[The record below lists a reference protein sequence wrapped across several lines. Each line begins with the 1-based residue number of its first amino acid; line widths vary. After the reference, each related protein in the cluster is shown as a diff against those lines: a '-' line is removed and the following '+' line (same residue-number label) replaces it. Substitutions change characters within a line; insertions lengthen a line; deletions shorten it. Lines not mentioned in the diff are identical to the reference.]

1 MLVNILP
8 CGGATSCFVGRIQS
22 PRRSVQHSINNNKQD
37 TSLKNILVLFD
48 ADWDQSQLSKAADE
62 HTSPRYRFFYE
73 GFDLFSFPSNARL
86 LTFDIFKFV
95 NKLARKYRHANL
107 AGIISSNE
115 QFGALVGA
123 LLAKKM
129 GLPGPDPKALI
140 AAQHKYVARR
150 ILEQHLPE
158 ANVAFHAFPYTF
170 NSPDEIPLKYP
181 FYVKPVKAAYSVLA
195 RRVDSFAELKQHM
208 TFHPWEQY
216 IIKRLV
222 RPFNDVVKQ
231 ITDFDVDAHWMIAE
245 ELIDGQQINVDGV
258 VIDGEI
264 HILGTID
271 AVMYPGTDQF
281 MRFEY
286 PTRLPRAQDLRA
298 HETATRIVQALGLDH
313 GLFNVEMRVC
323 PETGECRL
331 IEVNPRMAA
340 QFSDLYEKVD
350 GINLHDVALKIA
362 TGEAPDLTPGRGRYK
377 VATSFVFRKFD
388 GTPLANPPN
397 NEKLTWLKEFD
408 PDAFLAMFV
417 KTGGGLKRE
426 MKWLG
431 SHRYATLN
439 MGGESAQHL
448 TEKFD
453 LVKLRLGF
461 ETG

>member
-1 MLVNILP
+1 M
-8 CGGATSCFVGRIQS
+8 
-22 PRRSVQHSINNNKQD
+22 
-37 TSLKNILVLFD
+37 LFD
-48 ADWDQSQLSKAADE
+48 ADWDQSQLEKAAEDQ
-62 HTSPRYRFFYE
+62 TSPSYKFFYE
-73 GFDLFSFPSNARL
+73 GFDLFSFPGNARL
-86 LTFDIFKFV
+86 LTFDVFKFV
-95 NKLARKYRHANL
+95 DKLAKKYRSENL

-115 QFGALVGA
+115 QFGALAGA
-123 LLAKKM
+123 LLARKL

-140 AAQHKYVARR
+140 AAQHKYIARR
-150 ILEQHLPE
+150 ILQQEVPE
-158 ANVAFHAFPYTF
+158 ANVAFHVFPYTF
-170 NSPDEIPLKYP
+170 RSAEEIPLKFPY
-181 FYVKPVKAAYSVLA
+181 YVKPVKAAYSVLA
-195 RRVDSFAELKQHM
+195 RRVDSFAELQQHM

-222 RPFNDVVKQ
+222 RPFNDVVRKL
-231 ITDFDVDAHWMIAE
+231 TDFDVDAHWMIAE

-258 VIDGEI
+258 VINGEI
-264 HILGTID
+264 HILGIID

-286 PTRLPRAQDLRA
+286 PSRLPPARDQHAR
-298 HETATRIVQALGLDH
+298 ETAKRIVHALGLDH

-323 PETGECRL
+323 NETGECRL

-362 TGEAPDLTPGRGRYK
+362 TGETPDLASGRGKYK
-377 VATSFVFRKFD
+377 VASSFVFRKFD
-388 GTPLANPPN
+388 GTPLTNPPGH
-397 NEKLTWLKEFD
+397 EKLGWLREFD
-408 PDAFLAMFV
+408 PDAFLALFV

-439 MGGESAQHL
+439 MGGDSEQHL
-448 TEKFD
+448 LDKFH
-453 LVKLRLGF
+453 LVKQTLEF

>member
-1 MLVNILP
+1 MP
-8 CGGATSCFVGRIQS
+8 QCSKCMCAARIHS
-22 PRRSVQHSINNNKQD
+22 LRKLVQHVPNNKKEL
-37 TSLKNILVLFD
+37 SLKNILVLFD
-48 ADWDQSQLSKAADE
+48 ADWDQSQLAKAAEDRS
-62 HTSPRYRFFYE
+62 SPRYRFFYE
-73 GFDLFSFPSNARL
+73 GFDLFSFPSNVQL
-86 LTFDIFKFV
+86 LTFDIFRFV
-95 NKLARKYRHANL
+95 EKLAKKYRRMNL
-107 AGIISSNE
+107 AGVVSTNE
-115 QFGALVGA
+115 QFGALAGA
-123 LLAKKM
+123 LLAKKL

-150 ILEQHLPE
+150 ILAQEVPE
-158 ANVAFHAFPYTF
+158 ANVAFHVFPYKLQ
-170 NSPDEIPLKYP
+170 SSAEIPLKFP

-195 RRVDSFAELKQHM
+195 RRVDSFAELQQHM
-208 TFHPWEQY
+208 TFHPWEIY

-222 RPFNDVVKQ
+222 RPFNDVVQKL
-231 ITDFDVDAHWMIAE
+231 TDFDVDAHWMIAE

-258 VIDGEI
+258 VVNGEI
-264 HILGTID
+264 HILGIID

-286 PTRLPRAQDLRA
+286 PTRLPADRATRA
-298 HETATRIVQALGLDH
+298 RDTAKRIVQALGLDH

-323 PETGECRL
+323 KETGECKL

-350 GINLHDVALKIA
+350 GINLHDVALEIA
-362 TGEAPDLTPGRGRYK
+362 MGETPDLRPGQGKYK

-388 GTPLANPPN
+388 GTPLAKAPS
-397 NEKLTWLKEFD
+397 NEELEWLSEFD

-417 KTGGGLKRE
+417 KTGAGLKRE

-439 MGGESAQHL
+439 MGGESEQHL
-448 TEKFD
+448 LDKF
-453 LVKLRLGF
+453 LMVKQTLGF

>member
-1 MLVNILP
+1 M
-8 CGGATSCFVGRIQS
+8 
-22 PRRSVQHSINNNKQD
+22 
-37 TSLKNILVLFD
+37 KNILVLFD
-48 ADWDQSQLSKAADE
+48 ADWDRLQLQKAADLNGAKG
-62 HTSPRYRFFYE
+62 YRFFYD

-95 NKLARKYRHANL
+95 DKLAKTYGSLPLH
-107 AGIISSNE
+107 GITSSNE
-115 QFGALVGA
+115 QFGALVAA
-123 LLAKKM
+123 LLAERLD
-129 GLPGPDPKALI
+129 LPGTNPKALI
-140 AAQHKYVARR
+140 ASQHKYIARR
-150 ILEQHLPE
+150 ILEKALPE

-170 NSPDEIPLKYP
+170 KSADEIPLRFP

-195 RRVDSFAELKQHM
+195 RRVDNFEELQQHM

-222 RPFNDVVKQ
+222 RPFNDVVRKL
-231 ITDFDVDAHWMIAE
+231 TDFDVDAHWMIAE
-245 ELIDGQQINVDGV
+245 ELIDGKQINVDGV

-264 HILGTID
+264 HVLGIVD

-286 PTRLPRAQDLRA
+286 PTRLPQAHAERART
-298 HETATRIVQALGLDH
+298 TAGKIIEALGLDH
-313 GLFNVEMRVC
+313 GMFNVEMRVC
-323 PETGECRL
+323 PATGECRM

-350 GINLHDVALKIA
+350 GINLHDIALKIA
-362 TGEAPDLTPGRGRYK
+362 VGDEPDLTRGHGKYK
-377 VATSFVFRKFD
+377 LATSFVFRKFD
-388 GTPLANPPN
+388 GAPLANPPTH
-397 NEKLTWLKEFD
+397 EKLSWLREFD
-408 PDAFLAMFV
+408 PDAFLALFI

-439 MGGESAQHL
+439 MGGQSDENLLDKYQV
-448 TEKFD
+448 
-453 LVKLRLGF
+453 VKQTLGF

>member
-1 MLVNILP
+1 M
-8 CGGATSCFVGRIQS
+8 
-22 PRRSVQHSINNNKQD
+22 
-37 TSLKNILVLFD
+37 LFD
-48 ADWDQSQLSKAADE
+48 ADWDQSQLEKAAEDQ
-62 HTSPRYRFFYE
+62 TSPSYKFFYE
-73 GFDLFSFPSNARL
+73 GFDLFSFPGNARL
-86 LTFDIFKFV
+86 LTFDVFKFV
-95 NKLARKYRHANL
+95 DKLAKKYRSENL

-115 QFGALVGA
+115 QFGALAGA
-123 LLAKKM
+123 LLARKL

-140 AAQHKYVARR
+140 AAQHKYIARR
-150 ILEQHLPE
+150 ILQQEVPE
-158 ANVAFHAFPYTF
+158 ANVAFHVFPYTF
-170 NSPDEIPLKYP
+170 RSAEEIPLKFPY
-181 FYVKPVKAAYSVLA
+181 YVKPVKAAYSVLA
-195 RRVDSFAELKQHM
+195 RRVDSFAELQQHM

-222 RPFNDVVKQ
+222 RPFNDVVRKL
-231 ITDFDVDAHWMIAE
+231 TDFDVDAHWMIAE

-258 VIDGEI
+258 VINGEI
-264 HILGTID
+264 HILGIID

-286 PTRLPRAQDLRA
+286 PSRLPPDRDQRAR
-298 HETATRIVQALGLDH
+298 ETAKRIVRALGLDH

-323 PETGECRL
+323 NETGECRL

-362 TGEAPDLTPGRGRYK
+362 TGETPDLASGRGKYK
-377 VATSFVFRKFD
+377 VASSFVFRKFD
-388 GTPLANPPN
+388 GTPLTNPPGH
-397 NEKLTWLKEFD
+397 EKLGWLREFD
-408 PDAFLAMFV
+408 PDAFLALFV

-439 MGGESAQHL
+439 MGGESEQHL
-448 TEKFD
+448 LDKFH
-453 LVKLRLGF
+453 LVKQTLEF

>member
-1 MLVNILP
+1 M
-8 CGGATSCFVGRIQS
+8 
-22 PRRSVQHSINNNKQD
+22 
-37 TSLKNILVLFD
+37 KNILVLFD
-48 ADWDQSQLSKAADE
+48 ADWDQSQLSKAAEDQARP
-62 HTSPRYRFFYE
+62 SYKFFYE
-73 GFDLFSFPSNARL
+73 GFDLFSFPSNVRL

-95 NKLARKYRHANL
+95 DKLARKYRSANL
-107 AGIISSNE
+107 SGIISSNE
-115 QFGALVGA
+115 QFGALVAA

-129 GLPGPDPKALI
+129 GLSGADPKALI

-150 ILEQHLPE
+150 ILQTEVPE
-158 ANVAFHAFPYTF
+158 ANVAFHVFPYRF
-170 NSPDEIPLKYP
+170 KSAAEIPLEFPY
-181 FYVKPVKAAYSVLA
+181 FVKPVKAAYSVLA
-195 RRVDSFAELKQHM
+195 RRVDSFDELQQHM

-222 RPFNDVVKQ
+222 RPFNDVVRKL
-231 ITDFDVDAHWMIAE
+231 TDFDVDAHWMIAE
-245 ELIDGQQINVDGV
+245 ELIDGQQINVDGI
-258 VIDGEI
+258 VINGEI
-264 HILGTID
+264 HILGIID

-286 PTRLPRAQDLRA
+286 PTCLPAAHALRA
-298 HETATRIVQALGLDH
+298 RDTAKRIVQALGFDH
-313 GLFNVEMRVC
+313 GLFNVELRVC
-323 PETGECRL
+323 KESGECRL

-362 TGEAPDLTPGRGRYK
+362 TGETPDLTSGRGKYK

-388 GTPLANPPN
+388 GTPLANPPSR
-397 NEKLTWLKEFD
+397 EKLTWLKEFD
-408 PDAFLAMFV
+408 PDAFLAMFI

-439 MGGESAQHL
+439 MGGESEQHL
-448 TEKFD
+448 QDKFVM
-453 LVKLRLGF
+453 VKQTMGF

>member
-1 MLVNILP
+1 MNAL
-8 CGGATSCFVGRIQS
+8 
-22 PRRSVQHSINNNKQD
+22 HNKKEPL
-37 TSLKNILVLFD
+37 LKNILVLFD
-48 ADWDQSQLSKAADE
+48 ADWDQSQLAKAADDK
-62 HTSPRYRFFYE
+62 TSPQYQFFYE

-95 NKLARKYRHANL
+95 DRLAKKYRHANIV
-107 AGIISSNE
+107 GIISSNE
-115 QFGALVGA
+115 QFGALAGA

-129 GLPGPDPKALI
+129 HLPGPDPKALI

-150 ILEQHLPE
+150 ILEREVPE

-170 NSPDEIPLKYP
+170 KSAAEIPLKFP

-195 RRVDSFAELKQHM
+195 RRVDSFAELQQHM

-222 RPFNDVVKQ
+222 RPFNDVVKKL
-231 ITDFDVDAHWMIAE
+231 TDFDVDAHWMIAE

-258 VIDGEI
+258 VVDGEI
-264 HILGTID
+264 HILGIID

-286 PTRLPRAQDLRA
+286 PTHLPQAHAVRARESA
-298 HETATRIVQALGLDH
+298 KRIVIALGLDH

-323 PETGECRL
+323 RETGECRL

-362 TGEAPDLTPGRGRYK
+362 TGVAPELTAGRGKYK

-388 GTPLANPPN
+388 GMPLANPPG
-397 NEKLTWLKEFD
+397 NEKLAWLNEFD
-408 PDAFLAMFV
+408 PDAFLAMFI
-417 KTGGGLKRE
+417 KKGGGLKRE

-439 MGGESAQHL
+439 MGGDSEQHL
-448 TEKFD
+448 LDKYQM
-453 LVKLRLGF
+453 VKRTLGF

>member
-1 MLVNILP
+1 M
-8 CGGATSCFVGRIQS
+8 
-22 PRRSVQHSINNNKQD
+22 
-37 TSLKNILVLFD
+37 KNILVLFD
-48 ADWDQSQLSKAADE
+48 ADWDQSQLAKAAEDRTRQ
-62 HTSPRYRFFYE
+62 HYKFFYE

-86 LTFDIFKFV
+86 LTFDIFRFV
-95 NKLARKYRHANL
+95 DKLAKKYRSTNL

-115 QFGALVGA
+115 QFGALVAA

-129 GLPGPDPKALI
+129 GLPGADPKALI

-150 ILEQHLPE
+150 ILQTEVPE
-158 ANVAFHAFPYTF
+158 ANVAFHAFPYKF
-170 NSPDEIPLKYP
+170 QSPAEIPLTFP

-195 RRVDSFAELKQHM
+195 RRVDSFEELRQHM

-222 RPFNDVVKQ
+222 RPFNDVVRKL
-231 ITDFDVDAHWMIAE
+231 TDFDVDAHWMLAE

-258 VIDGEI
+258 AINGEI
-264 HILGTID
+264 HMLGIID
-271 AVMYPGTDQF
+271 AVMYPDTDQF

-286 PTRLPRAQDLRA
+286 PSRLPLSHALRA
-298 HETATRIVQALGLDH
+298 RETAKRIVQALGFDH
-313 GLFNVEMRVC
+313 GLFNVELRVC
-323 PETGECRL
+323 KESGECRL

-350 GINLHDVALKIA
+350 GINLHEVALKIA
-362 TGEAPDLTPGRGRYK
+362 TGETPDLTSGSGKYQ

-388 GTPLANPPN
+388 GTPLANPPSR
-397 NEKLTWLKEFD
+397 EKLTWLKEFD
-408 PDAFLAMFV
+408 PDAFLAMFI
-417 KTGGGLKRE
+417 KTGGGLRRE

-439 MGGESAQHL
+439 MGGESEQHL
-448 TEKFD
+448 KDKFVM
-453 LVKLRLGF
+453 VKQTMGF